1 MNGIPIFKTKHH
13 SLQTFNSQLHTS
25 PMRLPTRKAEK
36 ERDESR
42 VDDPHITQASFDKMT
57 RDLARLQKERIPAAE
72 EVARLSAMGDLSENA
87 AYQYAKQHLRS
98 VLSRITRLELALA
111 QAVII
116 PENPSEDGVIRLGSV
131 VTVRLG
137 DREYTWKILGER
149 EVRPGSGQISYHS
162 PVGNALL
169 GHRVGDEVFVRVG
182 ERSVCYCVV
191 RVS

>member
-1 MNGIPIFKTKHH
+1 
-13 SLQTFNSQLHTS
+13 
-25 PMRLPTRKAEK
+25 MRLPTRKAEK
-36 ERDESR
+36 ERDENR

-57 RDLARLQKERIPAAE
+57 RDLERLQKERIPAAE

-98 VLSRITRLELALA
+98 MLSRITRLELALA
-111 QAVII
+111 RAVII
-116 PENPSEDGVIRLGSV
+116 PEHVSDDGVVRLGSV
-131 VTVRLG
+131 VTVRLN

-169 GHRVGDEVFVRVG
+169 GHRIGDDVSVKLA
-182 ERSVCYCVV
+182 ERTVIYHIVSVK
-191 RVS
+191 